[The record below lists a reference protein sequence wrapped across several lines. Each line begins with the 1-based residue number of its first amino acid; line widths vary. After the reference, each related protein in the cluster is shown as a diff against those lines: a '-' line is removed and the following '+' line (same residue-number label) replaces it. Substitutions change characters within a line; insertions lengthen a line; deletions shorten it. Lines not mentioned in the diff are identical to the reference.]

1 MHARR
6 MCRPYLVGIGLT
18 VSDGPADGETDVQYG
33 DVEGAGAES
42 VAGSLGAG

>member
-1 MHARR
+1 

-33 DVEGAGAES
+33 DVEGAACWERRRLARCG
-42 VAGSLGAG
+42 L